1 MFKSGLSKAS
11 AVLIGLSVLV
21 TSAGIAFADNLVGTT
36 SARKPVEP
44 NKIQL
49 TQRINA
55 VNIENRTA
63 AMREKLASREAA
75 LKLKLQTFRDQKKA
89 TVAARISANLNQINQ
104 NQTTQMQKHLDTMT
118 SILDKL
124 EARVNKPTPDIK
136 DPANA
141 KAAIASAR
149 TAIASASALVAAQA
163 QNDYTIQVT
172 SENRIGI
179 DAKIQRDKLHTDLL
193 TLRKSVINA
202 KQSVA
207 NAIRVAKSGKE
218 ATTSGKQ

>member
-1 MFKSGLSKAS
+1 MFKFGLSKAS
-11 AVLIGLSVLV
+11 AILIGLSVLV
-21 TSAGIAFADNLVGTT
+21 TSAGLAFAEDLPGTA

-49 TQRINA
+49 T
-55 VNIENRTA
+55 
-63 AMREKLASREAA
+63 REKLAFREAA

-89 TVAARISANLNQINQ
+89 TAAARISANLNQINQ

-124 EARVNKPTPDIK
+124 ETRVSKPTPDIK
-136 DPANA
+136 DPASA
-141 KAAIASAR
+141 KAAIVSAR
-149 TAIASASALVAAQA
+149 TAIASASALIAVQA

-193 TLRKSVINA
+193 TLRKSVIDA